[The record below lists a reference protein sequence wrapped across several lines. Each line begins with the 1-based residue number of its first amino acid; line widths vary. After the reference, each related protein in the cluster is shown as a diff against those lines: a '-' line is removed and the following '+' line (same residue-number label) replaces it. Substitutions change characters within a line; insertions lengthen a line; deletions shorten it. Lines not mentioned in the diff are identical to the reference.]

1 MSIQLKE
8 VPASQGLQWVK
19 SGLQLALKQPLGF
32 VSLLG
37 LMLTMA
43 MVLMVLPIVGA
54 IALMSLMPVMW
65 MLYMLAAQQATKGE
79 RINPWQLIL
88 LMRQSF
94 MLGTKPKN
102 WMILGLLYIGATFV
116 VMLIAGLLGPD
127 MDALGQAIEQ
137 ASKSTSP
144 DALQDPVLIQS
155 VLWRFAL
162 SWPIALAFW
171 HTPAL
176 LFWGGTQPVKAV
188 FFSLVVCWRNLGAFV
203 VYALSWAL
211 LILGIF
217 LLLEMLT
224 QWLEPS
230 IWTQMLSISAG
241 LWVASAFYASLYA
254 TVSDCL
260 QFDAKPSDNELSLP

>member
-8 VPASQGLQWVK
+8 VPASQGLRWVK
-19 SGLQLALKQPLGF
+19 SGLQLAMKQPLGF

-65 MLYMLAAQQATKGE
+65 MLYMLAAQQAMQGQ

-88 LMRQSF
+88 VMRQSF
-94 MLGTKPKN
+94 VQGARPRSWL
-102 WMILGLLYIGATFV
+102 ILGLLYIGATFV

-127 MDALGQAIEQ
+127 MDALSQAFEQ
-137 ASKSTSP
+137 ASKSTNP
-144 DALQDPVLIQS
+144 EALQDPVLIQS

-176 LFWGGTQPVKAV
+176 LFWGGTTPIKAV

-203 VYALSWAL
+203 VYAVSWAMVVL
-211 LILGIF
+211 FIF

-224 QWLEPS
+224 QWMEPS
-230 IWTQMLSISAG
+230 IWTQLLSITSG
-241 LWVASAFYASLYA
+241 LWVASAFYASLYS

-260 QFDAKPSDNELSLP
+260 QFGNAEALQAV